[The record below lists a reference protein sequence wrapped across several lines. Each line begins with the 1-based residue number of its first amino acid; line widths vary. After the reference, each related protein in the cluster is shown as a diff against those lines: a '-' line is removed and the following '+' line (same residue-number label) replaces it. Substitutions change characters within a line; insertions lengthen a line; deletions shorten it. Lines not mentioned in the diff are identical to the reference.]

1 MKTRHI
7 LFLALVALS
16 IASCVQPKPEHQI
29 ESVSE
34 FMDSLNN
41 GGAGLYYTI
50 NCYKDSSSY
59 NYWYSSCFVDSFK
72 KEVKEFLFLEKKTTR
87 FLDRICENA
96 ADSYRYCSN
105 DSVDYSIT
113 IKKEPKELL
122 TFHRYRNRDG
132 EVFSLFHTT
141 KKAVKSFSDPFN
153 PKPVRALLQKF
164 LSEQKDVEK
173 FDVCYEWDEG
183 VPFPPFKSGSPDNLM
198 TRWQGHGT
206 DSLAATKITGTM
218 YRIPLQ
224 KGSVNAVSADLSE
237 RMIHLISEKPICGA
251 RLQAYVQPGAKPEE
265 RIHQLQSFMIID
277 WNTRVCAY
285 QIEVGR
291 REKELLILEL
301 NSPNAQ
307 RFAIPI
313 NWWGIMRIHNDKFF
327 YRTDSEHAL
336 PPGECSNK

>member
-1 MKTRHI
+1 
-7 LFLALVALS
+7 
-16 IASCVQPKPEHQI
+16 
-29 ESVSE
+29 
-34 FMDSLNN
+34 
-41 GGAGLYYTI
+41 
-50 NCYKDSSSY
+50 
-59 NYWYSSCFVDSFK
+59 
-72 KEVKEFLFLEKKTTR
+72 
-87 FLDRICENA
+87 
-96 ADSYRYCSN
+96 
-105 DSVDYSIT
+105 
-113 IKKEPKELL
+113 
-122 TFHRYRNRDG
+122 
-132 EVFSLFHTT
+132 
-141 KKAVKSFSDPFN
+141 
-153 PKPVRALLQKF
+153 
-164 LSEQKDVEK
+164 
-173 FDVCYEWDEG
+173 
-183 VPFPPFKSGSPDNLM
+183 
-198 TRWQGHGT
+198 
-206 DSLAATKITGTM
+206 M

-301 NSPNAQ
+301 NSQNAQ